1 MDPRYVVLEIS
12 SDEEVGLDDYRGD
25 DYDWLSEL
33 LREVDKS
40 TDDSDDVVVVREVN
54 PKQKSKSSKSTA
66 KDDDDDCVVLDGD
79 PDNPVPTVD
88 DSENGS
94 DDLLVV
100 GEKGQAFGNTFA
112 FGTDCPILF
121 YEESRFGQP
130 SLPPLPF
137 HMRVM
142 AEFVLPGWYYLGCS
156 ERHCKFR
163 LACLNYH
170 MERGWVVKTWACFG
184 SWLLHVTKLGGADPA
199 CKIKEIAC
207 RDYPHSRDQC
217 AKFPF
222 NSTTHDRHCD
232 QCHCYVCDSLAPC
245 GHWGTG
251 MNIVDH
257 CHATNKDEFWV
268 NQRKSF
274 RLGKSQQV
282 PIQKHAT
289 ALPQVSQNS
298 SFPLLQPNP
307 IWQNQVSRPTSIHAC
322 SSRTNVGVPNTA
334 SLTRNQRSEVDLGRT
349 RFQPHLVSQKP
360 HGTQSNIVNRKDRG
374 HGFGP
379 LGPQFSSSQPMFK
392 RTGSGRGA
400 LTANRSG
407 YGLPNNINH
416 AYTTF
421 SRNVPQ
427 RATPNDRTSS
437 RWHDHLPGVALDSAK
452 HQTTQPNMG
461 SIFSNTVPSQPQAYG
476 QPILQSNDCQ
486 GTYLHG
492 NQAQNVVNPSF
503 ADISGSW
510 PGGTS
515 HGDQPPP
522 IENSQLQSA
531 EPTFIPSVMEFNPQF
546 PVSTNPDPLDL
557 FDSWI
562 LENQSVQGAPEGSV
576 PNGLNLT
583 SQDHAPAAVDAG
595 MLYFDFE
602 TSWGSLTHA

>member
-33 LREVDKS
+33 LREVDKP

-100 GEKGQAFGNTFA
+100 GEKGQ
-112 FGTDCPILF
+112 
-121 YEESRFGQP
+121 
-130 SLPPLPF
+130 
-137 HMRVM
+137 
-142 AEFVLPGWYYLGCS
+142 
-156 ERHCKFR
+156 
-163 LACLNYH
+163 
-170 MERGWVVKTWACFG
+170 
-184 SWLLHVTKLGGADPA
+184 
-199 CKIKEIAC
+199 IAC

-268 NQRKSF
+268 DQRKSF

-360 HGTQSNIVNRKDRG
+360 HGTQSNIINRKDRG

-515 HGDQPPP
+515 HSDQPPP

-602 TSWGSLTHA
+602 TSWGNCANPI

>member
-1 MDPRYVVLEIS
+1 MLEIS

-100 GEKGQAFGNTFA
+100 GEKGQ
-112 FGTDCPILF
+112 
-121 YEESRFGQP
+121 
-130 SLPPLPF
+130 
-137 HMRVM
+137 
-142 AEFVLPGWYYLGCS
+142 
-156 ERHCKFR
+156 
-163 LACLNYH
+163 
-170 MERGWVVKTWACFG
+170 
-184 SWLLHVTKLGGADPA
+184 
-199 CKIKEIAC
+199 IAC

-360 HGTQSNIVNRKDRG
+360 HGTQSNIINRKDRG

-515 HGDQPPP
+515 HSDQPPP